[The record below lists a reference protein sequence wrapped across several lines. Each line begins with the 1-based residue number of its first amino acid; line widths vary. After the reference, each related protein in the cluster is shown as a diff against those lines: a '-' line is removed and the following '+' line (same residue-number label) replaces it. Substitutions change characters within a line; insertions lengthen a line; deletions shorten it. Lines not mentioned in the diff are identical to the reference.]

1 MKMLANKVKNY
12 PGENPFG
19 DYQGR
24 NFPDKKVCSQFYPI
38 STFWS
43 LFNPQHEIIL
53 GSRGSGK
60 TFY

>member
-38 STFWS
+38 FFTKDDASF
-43 LFNPQHEIIL
+43 HA
-53 GSRGSGK
+53 
-60 TFY
+60 